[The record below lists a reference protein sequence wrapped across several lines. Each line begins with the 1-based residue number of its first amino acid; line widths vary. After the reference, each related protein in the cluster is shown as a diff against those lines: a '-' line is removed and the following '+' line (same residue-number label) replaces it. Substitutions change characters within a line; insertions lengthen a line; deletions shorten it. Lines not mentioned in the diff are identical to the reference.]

1 MIKYY
6 RYYIEDIIKLFLGA
20 LPMMAASGLIYW
32 FARRNIEKKRFG
44 IDFKEVRRKAMLNE
58 IIRLLFVI
66 WAALIIGST
75 LDPKWGFFINIFD
88 LPPYWQ
94 VIPQFG
100 RDRMHELLNMLMFV
114 PIGLALPFAFPINNT
129 KGFKGTLT
137 EFGLTVFAGF
147 CFTFEIE
154 YLQGFSPNRYG
165 DINDIITN
173 TLGTVTGYLLYML
186 IKAVFPRFT
195 TLCKTSA
202 DEVYSEIHE

>member
-1 MIKYY
+1 MT
-6 RYYIEDIIKLFLGA
+6 
-20 LPMMAASGLIYW
+20 AASGLIYW
-32 FARRNIEKKRFG
+32 FVRGYIHKKRFG

-66 WAALIIGST
+66 WTALIVGST

-114 PIGLALPFAFPINNT
+114 PIGLALPFMV
-129 KGFKGTLT
+129 KRSGFGCIAL
-137 EFGLTVFAGF
+137 AGF

-154 YLQGFSPNRYG
+154 FLQGFSPNRFG
-165 DINDIITN
+165 DINDVITN
-173 TLGTVTGYLLYML
+173 TLGTVIGYLLYML

-195 TLCKTSA
+195 ALCKKSA
-202 DEVYSEIHE
+202 DDVYLSIHE

>member
-1 MIKYY
+1 
-6 RYYIEDIIKLFLGA
+6 
-20 LPMMAASGLIYW
+20 MMAASGLIYW
-32 FARRNIEKKRFG
+32 FVRRYIEKKRFG

-58 IIRLLFVI
+58 IIGLLFVI

-75 LDPKWGFFINIFD
+75 LDPRWGFFINIFD

-114 PIGLALPFAFPINNT
+114 PIGLALPFT
-129 KGFKGTLT
+129 VKRSR
-137 EFGLTVFAGF
+137 FGCIVLAGF

-154 YLQGFSPNRYG
+154 FLQGFSPNRYG
-165 DINDIITN
+165 DINDVITN
-173 TLGTVTGYLLYML
+173 TLGTVIGYLLYML

-195 TLCKTSA
+195 ALCQKSA
-202 DEVYSEIHE
+202 DDVYLSIHE